1 MSGSHRL
8 IEAYEGG
15 DGATRFVL
23 EVPPLAMPSSLTP
36 AERDVAARIVEG
48 AGHAAIAAARGV
60 SLPTV
65 NKQVV
70 SVFRKMKV
78 GSRAE
83 LVAALMRPPAD
94 R

>member
-1 MSGSHRL
+1 MTGSRRL
-8 IEAYEGG
+8 IEAYEGD

-23 EVPPLAMPSSLTP
+23 EVPPLAMPASLTP
-36 AERDVAARIVEG
+36 AERDVASRIVEG
-48 AGHAAIAAARGV
+48 DGHAAIAMARGV

-70 SVFRKMKV
+70 SVFRKLNV
-78 GSRAE
+78 RSRAE
-83 LVAALMRPPAD
+83 LVAALLRPPVD